1 MRSINKFKVPCS
13 VLQGLNFNSLLYN
26 IKDNKTT
33 IYCETIAT
41 NLDDSFEHERVFND
55 VDLLEDMN
63 LDDVESPNKAIKT
76 KVNMN
81 DIKPTTIHKDKIKLG
96 NKYNDK
102 VKG

>member
-1 MRSINKFKVPCS
+1 MSTINKLKAPCS
-13 VLQGLNFNSLLYN
+13 VLQGLSFNSLLYN
-26 IKDNKTT
+26 IKDNKAT
-33 IYCETIAT
+33 IYCETIVT
-41 NLDDSFEHERVFND
+41 NLDDSLEHDRVFND

-63 LDDVESPNKAIKT
+63 LKDIESPHKVIKT
-76 KVNMN
+76 KVIIN

>member
-1 MRSINKFKVPCS
+1 MSTINKLKAPCS
-13 VLQGLNFNSLLYN
+13 VLQGLSFNSLLSN
-26 IKDNKTT
+26 IKNNKAT

-41 NLDDSFEHERVFND
+41 NLDDSFEHNRVFND

-63 LDDVESPNKAIKT
+63 LDDVELPNKAIKT
-76 KVNMN
+76 KVNIN

-96 NKYNDK
+96 SKYNNK